1 MEYVTLVSGLVLL
14 QYMVFAMLVG
24 NARGKYGVN
33 APAVTGNEV
42 FERYFRVQ
50 QNTLELIVVLLP
62 AMWLFAQYVN
72 AGWAAGLG
80 FVYFIGRVVYFRSYV
95 ANPASRSAGF
105 GLSVLPITVLVIGA
119 MLGAGSALL
128 PGR

>member
-1 MEYVTLVSGLVLL
+1 MEYVALVCGLVLL
-14 QYMVFAMLVG
+14 QYMAFAMLVG
-24 NARGKYGVN
+24 RARGKYGVK
-33 APAVTGNEV
+33 APAVTGDEV

-62 AMWLFAQYVN
+62 SMWLFAQYVS
-72 AGWAAGLG
+72 AHWAAALGL
-80 FVYFIGRVVYFRSYV
+80 VYLVGRVVYFRSYV

-105 GLSVLPITVLVIGA
+105 GLSFLPIIVLVIGA

-128 PGR
+128 QG

>member
-14 QYMVFAMLVG
+14 QYMAFAMLVG
-24 NARGKYGVN
+24 NARVKYGVK

-42 FERYFRVQ
+42 FERFFRVQ

-62 AMWLFAQYVN
+62 SMWLFAQYVS
-72 AGWAAGLG
+72 ADWAAGLG
-80 FVYFIGRVVYFRSYV
+80 LVYLIGRVVYIRSYV

-105 GLSVLPITVLVIGA
+105 GLSFLPIIVLVIGA
-119 MLGAGSALL
+119 MLGAGLTLL
-128 PGR
+128 QG

>member
-1 MEYVTLVSGLVLL
+1 MEYVALVCGLVLL
-14 QYMVFAMLVG
+14 QYMAFAMLVG
-24 NARGKYGVN
+24 SARGKYGVK
-33 APAVTGNEV
+33 APAVTGDEV

-62 AMWLFAQYVN
+62 SMWLFAQYVS
-72 AGWAAGLG
+72 AHWAAALGL
-80 FVYFIGRVVYFRSYV
+80 VYLVGRVVYFRSYV

-105 GLSVLPITVLVIGA
+105 GLSFLPIIVLVIGA

-128 PGR
+128 QG